1 MNNIDYL
8 LSTSAIRER
17 SARLYDLTLRGEGQ
31 FDLHLEKLN
40 EVADKVIAVINEKYP
55 QWDIPYHSRWG
66 HFKIGGK
73 DRVFDLLKHMQHNST
88 KEKARALFDLVI
100 ISVLLDAGA
109 GAEWQ
114 YTDKDGDHYSR
125 SEGLAV
131 ASLEMFVQG
140 KFSSDPVADPWRVD
154 HEALLSI
161 TPKIIAE
168 AFQVSSQNPLLGV
181 EGRAALLVKLGR
193 TLQNSD
199 NKYFGS
205 ALHRPGL
212 LVDYL
217 LKEVREDKIAASQI
231 LNVVLRSLGPIWPVR
246 ISLEGVSLGDTWRH
260 VGLGQGDAG
269 LIPFH
274 KLSQWLTYSLL
285 EPMEML
291 GIKVEKLDELTPLA
305 EYRNGGLLIDGGLIT
320 AKDINAT
327 NKAWQPDSTFVIEWR
342 ALTIVL
348 IDRLAELIR
357 QKMNVTKE
365 TLPLAKILEGG
376 TWWTG
381 RYLASEKRDGRPPIE
396 IISDG
401 TVF

>member
-17 SARLYDLTLRGEGQ
+17 SAKLYDLTLGGEGQ
-31 FDLHLEKLN
+31 FNLHLEKLD
-40 EVADKVIAVINEKYP
+40 EVADKVIGVINEKYP

-73 DRVFDLLKHMQHNST
+73 DRVFDLLKHMQHTST
-88 KEKARALFDLVI
+88 KDKVRTLFDLVI
-100 ISVLLDAGA
+100 VSVLLDAGA
-109 GAEWQ
+109 GTEWQ
-114 YTDKDGDHYSR
+114 YRDQDRDHYSR

-131 ASLEMFVQG
+131 ASFEMFAQG
-140 KFSSDPVADPWRVD
+140 KFSSDPAAFPWRVD
-154 HEALLSI
+154 HEALLGI
-161 TPKIIAE
+161 TPEKISE

-181 EGRAALLVKLGR
+181 EGRAALLVQLGR

-205 ALHRPGL
+205 GLHRPGL

-217 LKEVREDKIAASQI
+217 LTEVRENKIAASQI
-231 LNVVLRSLGPIWPVR
+231 LDAVLRSLGPIWPGR
-246 ISLEGVSLGDTWRH
+246 ISLEGVNLGDTWRH
-260 VGLGQGDAG
+260 AELGEGEAG

-285 EPMEML
+285 EPIEML
-291 GIKVEKLDELTPLA
+291 GIKVENLDELTSLA

-348 IDRLAELIR
+348 IDRLGELIR
-357 QKMNVTKE
+357 QKMHVTKE
-365 TLPLAKILEGG
+365 TLPLAKVLEGG

-381 RYLASEKRDGRPPIE
+381 RYLAAEKRGGKPPIE